1 MERGGEGVDQTAE
14 LMTGLARVKLLMPTV
29 ASGIRPLASEALLRP
44 GHDGICASRSR
55 ITEILGQVKCEPPP
69 RPERERPWFRR
80 SWFNP
85 VIADE
90 LMLSRSTCAAALPQ
104 EACKQR

>member
-1 MERGGEGVDQTAE
+1 MERGSEGVDQTAE
-14 LMTGLARVKLLMPTV
+14 LMTGLPRVKLLMLTV
-29 ASGIRPLASEALLRP
+29 ASVYPASCKRPLLRP
-44 GHDGICASRSR
+44 GHDEICALRSR
-55 ITEILGQVKCEPPP
+55 ITRILGQVKCEPPP

-80 SWFNP
+80 AWFNP

-104 EACKQR
+104 EACK